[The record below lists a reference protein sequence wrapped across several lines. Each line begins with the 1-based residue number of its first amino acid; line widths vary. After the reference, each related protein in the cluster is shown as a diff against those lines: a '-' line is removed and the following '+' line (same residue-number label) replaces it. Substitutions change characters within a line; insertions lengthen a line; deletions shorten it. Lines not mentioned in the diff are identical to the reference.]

1 MFCFRFVGV
10 MGELVI
16 NFEWIDIG
24 VDEEDGWE
32 YKYLVEIIDPD
43 YGLLEVNKDFSPAV
57 AEYRAIMISAGV
69 SSCFSFPLNSTV
81 ILLFQQ
87 LSYFMAD
94 QNTAVEQ
101 VCTLGAIREETGPA
115 LSDDENARY
124 R

>member
-43 YGLLEVNKDFSPAV
+43 YGLLEVNNDFSPAV
-57 AEYRAIMISAGV
+57 YE
-69 SSCFSFPLNSTV
+69 L
-81 ILLFQQ
+81 
-87 LSYFMAD
+87 
-94 QNTAVEQ
+94 
-101 VCTLGAIREETGPA
+101 
-115 LSDDENARY
+115 
-124 R
+124 

>member
-43 YGLLEVNKDFSPAV
+43 YGLLEVNTDF
-57 AEYRAIMISAGV
+57 
-69 SSCFSFPLNSTV
+69 
-81 ILLFQQ
+81 
-87 LSYFMAD
+87 
-94 QNTAVEQ
+94 
-101 VCTLGAIREETGPA
+101 
-115 LSDDENARY
+115 
-124 R
+124 